1 MKPMIIILSFLL
13 LLFNNICFAQE
24 YPGAK
29 QIALSHSDVAL
40 AGDPFSIFNNP
51 AGLSEIKSNLV
62 GFYYSPSPFGLSE
75 LANGFGA
82 LTKQTSFGI
91 FSLGFMKYG
100 FELYKET
107 KFALGYAN
115 NFAENF
121 SYGLVINYKNIS
133 IKNYGSK
140 GFVFYNAG
148 GIAKLSDEINIGF
161 SLENFSRTTINDE
174 PDQIPVVFWFG
185 VSFNIISDLTI
196 FSAVQ
201 KELNFNPSLRFGAE
215 YFLTDFLQ
223 IRFGTSREPD
233 TFSGG
238 VGISYLPL
246 QFDYAVSSHP
256 DLGFTHQFSL
266 SASF

>member
-13 LLFNNICFAQE
+13 LPVKIYFAQE
-24 YPGAK
+24 NPGAK
-29 QIALSHSDVAL
+29 QISLSHSDVAL
-40 AGDPFSIFNNP
+40 TADPFSIFNNP
-51 AGLSEIKSNLV
+51 AGLSEVKSNLV

-82 LTKQTSFGI
+82 FSKNTNLGV

-107 KFALGYAN
+107 KIALGYAN
-115 NFAENF
+115 NFAEEF
-121 SYGLVINYKNIS
+121 LYGLVINYKNIS

-140 GFVFYNAG
+140 GFVFFNAG
-148 GIAKLSDEINIGF
+148 GIAKLSNEINIGF
-161 SLENFSRTTINDE
+161 SLENFSRTTVNDE
-174 PDQIPVVFWFG
+174 ANQIPVVFWFG
-185 VSFNIISDLTI
+185 MSFKIISDLTL
-196 FSAVQ
+196 FAAVQ
-201 KELNFNPSLRFGAE
+201 KEINFDPSLRFGAE
-215 YFLTDFLQ
+215 YSLIDFLQ

-238 VGISYLPL
+238 VGITYLPF

-256 DLGFTHQFSL
+256 DLGFSHQFGL